1 MTRFFIPSDQLRDRT
16 VILKGEDRHHLLNV
30 LRQGTGAQITVL
42 NGKGEEYLVKVT
54 AVTPDAV
61 ICEIL
66 EQAERRTEPKI
77 KIRLIQSLPKGD
89 KFEFIIQKNTELGV
103 SAFQP
108 VISERS
114 AIRLDAG
121 QVLKKEERWRKIIRE
136 AAEQSGRQII
146 PELQPVQGW
155 TKFMS
160 ENRPSGLLLI
170 PWEGE
175 QQRSLRQVLQDQ
187 KLIPEAISIFIG
199 PEGGFSQ
206 SEVELAVK
214 SGAVPVTLGPRIL
227 RTETAGLVVTSVVL
241 YHFGD
246 LDNE

>member
-61 ICEIL
+61 IGEIL

>member
-54 AVTPDAV
+54 AITPDAV
-61 ICEIL
+61 IGEIL

-121 QVLKKEERWRKIIRE
+121 QALKKEERWRKIIRE

-146 PELQPVQGW
+146 PHLQPVLSW
-155 TKFMS
+155 AKILN
-160 ENRPSGLLLI
+160 ENKLPGLHII

-175 QQRSLRQVLQDQ
+175 QERSLKQVLDDQ
-187 KLIPEAISIFIG
+187 KLLPETISVFIG

-206 SEVELAVK
+206 KEVEQAVQY
-214 SGAVPVTLGPRIL
+214 GTLPVTLGPRIL
-227 RTETAGLVVTSVVL
+227 RTETAGLVVASAIL
-241 YHFGD
+241 YHYGD
-246 LDNE
+246 LG